1 MDSYRDTVI
10 DRIHHLAQQSLNLQ
24 QEGAYRESQT
34 VYLEAMDHA
43 KDLRDRFT
51 FASTFYN

>member
-10 DRIHHLAQQSLNLQ
+10 DRIHHLAQQSLTLQ